1 MIERLSEKKKE
12 CEIKMDLFKRAWF
25 EALFEKIP
33 TESQDR
39 MLDLF
44 HEFQNS

>member
-1 MIERLSEKKKE
+1 MQKKKE
-12 CEIKMDLFKRAWF
+12 CEAKVALFKRAWF

-44 HEFQNS
+44 DEFQNS